1 MGVDG
6 IFLLI
11 NTFMMGFIISTCSTV
26 PALIDITF
34 GLALF
39 LPNNKEPHLG
49 QNNFV
54 IVLPL
59 SAVWVKDETLPLIST
74 LFSGTNRFVPKTE
87 PVARRQSLQWQLNIA
102 LGSE

>member
-1 MGVDG
+1 GVDG
-6 IFLLI
+6 IFLFI

-39 LPNNKEPHLG
+39 FPKSKEPQLG

-59 SAVWVKDETLPLIST
+59 SDV
-74 LFSGTNRFVPKTE
+74 
-87 PVARRQSLQWQLNIA
+87 
-102 LGSE
+102 